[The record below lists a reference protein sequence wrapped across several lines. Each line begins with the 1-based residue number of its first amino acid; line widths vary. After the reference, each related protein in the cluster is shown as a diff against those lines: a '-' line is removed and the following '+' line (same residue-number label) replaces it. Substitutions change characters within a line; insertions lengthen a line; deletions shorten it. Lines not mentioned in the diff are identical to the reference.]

1 MTDGPAARL
10 DERLTRALHH
20 PDRVGEFLADLGNGE
35 VAVPVLAAV
44 LILVAWRHRT
54 AGEPRWW
61 LPALAGAAPA
71 VSAPVLVLPVKA
83 LVARPGAPA
92 VAESLGSFPSG
103 HTVTAVVAYGTAA
116 ALLLPP
122 ESSRASRRRVWGVA
136 AFLILGVSSGLVRQG
151 YHWPLDI
158 AAGWCLGAV
167 LLAVPRAIGAHRRD
181 TAHPV
186 RGGRRDGRRLPASV
200 PFPPRAA
207 PPRQDRLPLPPAR
220 PLKTPPLPPRPC
232 RAYDGPGP
240 PNSRSCRHRD
250 TGPGA
255 GATAGED
262 P

>member
-1 MTDGPAARL
+1 MTDGPVARL

-20 PDRVGEFLADLGNGE
+20 PDRMGEFLADLGNGE

-61 LPALAGAAPA
+61 LPALAGAAPT

-83 LVARPGAPA
+83 LVARQGAPA

-136 AFLILGVSSGLVRQG
+136 ACLILGVSSGLVRQG

-158 AAGWCLGAV
+158 AAGWCLGTV
-167 LLAVPRAIGAHRRD
+167 LLAVPRAIGADRSGTPPRSA
-181 TAHPV
+181 TP
-186 RGGRRDGRRLPASV
+186 RTGRRRRRRQS
-200 PFPPRAA
+200 PPRRRPPTFPA
-207 PPRQDRLPLPPAR
+207 PPL
-220 PLKTPPLPPRPC
+220 TPYVAAGETGAGLFPRRSLSPSAHGPPRPD
-232 RAYDGPGP
+232 RTVPRFLPVAP
-240 PNSRSCRHRD
+240 
-250 TGPGA
+250 
-255 GATAGED
+255 
-262 P
+262 